1 MMHVSLDLVEKDVME
16 LMRLNKKLRFGV
28 LNDKQDLIFNF
39 NLGGKVQDSFANQNS
54 RISFGF
60 TTAVALGI
68 TSVLM

>member
-54 RISFGF
+54 RN
-60 TTAVALGI
+60 L
-68 TSVLM
+68 